1 MPAESRKQSRHPRL
15 AGTPAALEQILGRG
29 AALVDSRH
37 ASEPGQQGGAGP
49 GAAEFGFAVRWSRH
63 SVLVALAII
72 GLAVSLV
79 ALSIV
84 VLQQLIERPRLR
96 VELSPWSD
104 PQMPW
109 KFVAVRVWNL
119 RMTKALRWLFNR
131 RSAEACEVGIT
142 FRRVDEP
149 QRSLNVLGRWSAHP
163 EPYRLDVATA
173 PDGTASVVSVFEQSL
188 VPGSYHLDIPA
199 TGAWQEVAIA
209 VRRDGEVYAF
219 SAESYSYADWK
230 RPEWRLEPGDWEVD
244 VTAESVNASATKRF
258 RLRITT
264 DDFELRGDVATPALP
279 PAPPSVADT
288 KPETDARVAELADSA
303 LENERQSAE
312 NLGAR
317 SSWLIGFAGVV
328 LVLVVGLNQNTIASV
343 SGHQTSVALG
353 KVGAPVFAGAA
364 LAAVVSL
371 LLAAVVA
378 RRAVQPR
385 VRGRIPS
392 KLLHDLR
399 VGRVAV
405 ERADAELARLKLRM
419 YDEEAASNDSRG
431 EALQRAFELLVLA
444 LVLVSAQAA
453 ILFLHRAKVW

>member
-1 MPAESRKQSRHPRL
+1 M
-15 AGTPAALEQILGRG
+15 GR
-29 AALVDSRH
+29 
-37 ASEPGQQGGAGP
+37 

-63 SVLVALAII
+63 SVLRGSRHI

-104 PQMPW
+104 PRVPW

-119 RMTKALRWLFNR
+119 RMTKALPWLFNR

-149 QRSLNVLGRWSAHP
+149 QRSVNIPGRWSAHP
-163 EPYRLDVATA
+163 ESYRLDVATA
-173 PDGTASVVSVFEQSL
+173 PDGTASVVSLFEQSL
-188 VPGSYHLDIPA
+188 VPGSYDLDIPA

-219 SAESYSYADWK
+219 SADSYSYPDWK
-230 RPEWRLEPGDWEVD
+230 RPDWRLEPGDWEAD
-244 VTAESVNASATKRF
+244 VTAASANASATKRF

-264 DDFELRGDVATPALP
+264 DDFELTGEAATAALP
-279 PAPPSVADT
+279 PPPSVADT
-288 KPETDARVAELADSA
+288 KQETDARLAELADSA
-303 LENERQSAE
+303 LENERKSAE

-353 KVGAPVFAGAA
+353 KVGEPVFAGAA

-371 LLAAVVA
+371 LLAALVA
-378 RRAVQPR
+378 RRPVQPR

-392 KLLHDLR
+392 KLLHDLKMSVDR
-399 VGRVAV
+399 HRKLSVAAGGRSGEPAAAAV
-405 ERADAELARLKLRM
+405 LDPSQPFDVDMDQFRATRGHLSMTSDLLPAG
-419 YDEEAASNDSRG
+419 SR
-431 EALQRAFELLVLA
+431 
-444 LVLVSAQAA
+444 
-453 ILFLHRAKVW
+453 